1 MLDKDALYHEG
12 IQGRAVV
19 VRVIPS
25 QSAGTS
31 DRRQSDQRDLRLRM
45 PLEDGSSLD
54 AVCQL
59 DRGDIGDLIG
69 VGDVLPVRYDANDHS
84 HVEID
89 TPFLQEH
96 FDASTYSPL
105 GTWHPI
111 EHLRRLNDLHDNGLL
126 NDEEFAEAQASL
138 MEDD

>member
-1 MLDKDALYHEG
+1 
-12 IQGRAVV
+12 
-19 VRVIPS
+19 
-25 QSAGTS
+25 
-31 DRRQSDQRDLRLRM
+31 M
-45 PLEDGSSLD
+45 PLENGPSLD

-69 VGDVLPVRYDANDHS
+69 VGDVLPVRYDADDHS
-84 HVEID
+84 HFEID
-89 TPFLQEH
+89 VPLLQEH

-111 EHLRRLNDLHDNGLL
+111 ERLRRLNDLHDNGLL
-126 NDEEFAEAQASL
+126 DDEEFAEAQASL